1 MAPVALPVTF
11 SGRLALT
18 GQDLALSDIEANV
31 AGAALRGKLALTLAT
46 PHRVEGAI
54 DTDRLDGAALIA
66 AAIGMPASKG
76 GGWSDEPFAAGIFGD
91 YSGRIA
97 LKARN
102 ADLSPQLSAREFG
115 ASLNF
120 GKQEFSL
127 DDMTGDVAGGRLTG
141 NLSFRAAEDGL
152 HARVKFEVAGADMNT
167 LLSPGARPPITGKLA
182 LSAQAEGSGLS
193 PVALI
198 GSLQG
203 SGHVT
208 LSDGQFAGLDPRA
221 FDAVTGAVDRGL
233 VIDQLRISDIAS
245 KALQSG
251 NLAVKR
257 AQGDLAIGSGQ
268 ARLSKFTADSSGA
281 QLSVAGTLDLIT
293 GAVDGRLVL
302 SGASEQGG
310 SRPDIYLALKGP
322 LAAPQRTIDVS
333 ALTGWLTLR
342 AIENETK
349 KIRAIEQA
357 PPRTPSPRPK
367 SEAPP
372 ALPPPGRSSPA
383 ARKNEAAAAPL
394 SLNPKRAPA
403 LPPPVEI
410 APLPAPGRAPEASAV
425 GTQR

>member
-1 MAPVALPVTF
+1 MHC
-11 SGRLALT
+11 R
-18 GQDLALSDIEANV
+18 
-31 AGAALRGKLALTLAT
+31 
-46 PHRVEGAI
+46 
-54 DTDRLDGAALIA
+54 
-66 AAIGMPASKG
+66 
-76 GGWSDEPFAAGIFGD
+76 
-91 YSGRIA
+91 
-97 LKARN
+97 
-102 ADLSPQLSAREFG
+102 RE
-115 ASLNF
+115 
-120 GKQEFSL
+120 
-127 DDMTGDVAGGRLTG
+127 
-141 NLSFRAAEDGL
+141 
-152 HARVKFEVAGADMNT
+152 
-167 LLSPGARPPITGKLA
+167 
-182 LSAQAEGSGLS
+182 AEGSGFS

-233 VIDQLRISDIAS
+233 VIDRLRISDLAS
-245 KALQSG
+245 NALQSG
-251 NLAVKR
+251 NLAVKH
-257 AQGDLAIGSGQ
+257 AQGDLAIGAGQ

-293 GAVDGRLVL
+293 GTVDGRLVL
-302 SGASEQGG
+302 SGTGEQGG
-310 SRPDIYLALKGP
+310 PRPDIYLALKGP

-357 PPRTPSPRPK
+357 PPPRTPSPRPK
-367 SEAPP
+367 SEA
-372 ALPPPGRSSPA
+372 PPGRSSPA

-410 APLPAPGRAPEASAV
+410 APLPAPGRAPAASAV

>member
-1 MAPVALPVTF
+1 
-11 SGRLALT
+11 
-18 GQDLALSDIEANV
+18 
-31 AGAALRGKLALTLAT
+31 LRGKLALTLAT

-54 DTDRLDGAALIA
+54 DADRLDGAALIA
-66 AAIGMPASKG
+66 AATGMPAGKG
-76 GGWSDEPFAAGIFGD
+76 AGWSDEPFAAGFFGD
-91 YSGRIA
+91 YAGQIA
-97 LKARN
+97 LKAHT
-102 ADLSPQLSAREFG
+102 ADLSPQLAAREFG
-115 ASLNF
+115 ASLKF

-127 DDMTGDVAGGRLTG
+127 GNITGDVAGGRLTG
-141 NLSFRAAEDGL
+141 NLSFHAAEDGL
-152 HARVKFEVAGADMNT
+152 HARVKFEVAGADAHALM
-167 LLSPGARPPITGKLA
+167 SPGPRPPIAGKLA
-182 LSAQAEGSGLS
+182 LSAEAEGSGFS

-203 SGHVT
+203 SGYFT

-233 VIDQLRISDIAS
+233 VIDRLRISDLAS
-245 KALQSG
+245 NALQSG

-257 AQGDLAIGSGQ
+257 AQGDLAIGAGQ
-268 ARLSKFTADSSGA
+268 VRLSKFTADGNGA
-281 QLSVAGTLDLIT
+281 QLSVAGSLDLIT

-310 SRPDIYLALKGP
+310 LRPDIYLALKGP
-322 LAAPQRTIDVS
+322 LTAPQRTMDVS

-357 PPRTPSPRPK
+357 PPPRTSAPRPK
-367 SEAPP
+367 SEAP
-372 ALPPPGRSSPA
+372 S

-394 SLNPKRAPA
+394 SLEPKRAPA
-403 LPPPVEI
+403 LPPPVEV
-410 APLPAPGRAPEASAV
+410 APLPGPGRAPAASAV